1 MTQKKLLVATGNAHK
16 TQEIAAMLGAEW
28 EVVDLRAY
36 PQLVSPEETGTTF
49 EANARIKAEAASA
62 DVPQQWVLSDDSG
75 LEVDLLGGA
84 PGVYSARY
92 AGEEAG
98 DAANRSHLKTQL
110 AGLTPNKA
118 NGWAA
123 RFRCCMALALDG
135 QTRYVTS
142 GAVEGRILPTEQGT
156 GGFGYDS
163 LFVPDGYED
172 SFGVLTAEIKNALS
186 HRGKSLT
193 QMINYLNDLPPSRSS

>member
-1 MTQKKLLVATGNAHK
+1 MTPKKLLVATSNAHK

-28 EVVDLRAY
+28 EVLDLRAH
-36 PQLVSPEETGTTF
+36 PELISPEETGTTF

-62 DVPQQWVLSDDSG
+62 ALPQQWVLSDDSG
-75 LEVDLLGGA
+75 LEVDILGGA

-92 AGEEAG
+92 AGEGAG

-110 AGLTPNKA
+110 ADLKPDKA

-123 RFRCCMALALDG
+123 RFRCCMALALKG
-135 QTRYVTS
+135 QTHHVTS
-142 GAVEGRILPTEQGT
+142 GAVEGRILPTEQGE
-156 GGFGYDS
+156 GGFGYDA

-172 SFGVLTAEIKNALS
+172 SFGVLPAQIKNGLS
-186 HRGKSLT
+186 HRAKALT
-193 QMINYLNDLPPSRSS
+193 QMIRYLNGLPPSRSS